1 MTVPQ
6 APPSPRPRLSLAV
19 TGHRQ
24 QHAALAGNHAAV
36 AAALA
41 EVFDQIATAAAAGP
55 ADQAPIRL
63 SGLLADGVDQLA
75 AGMALARGWDLVAPL
90 PFGPA
95 LNLAVAAQPISE
107 DDARAVLAGGV
118 PADADA
124 AARVAAIRG
133 LYDQAALFALGD
145 RDADISAAL
154 LAMLAAPQDV
164 AQAVAF
170 TARASERVALA
181 GRVMLAHADIV
192 IGVWDGASEAFVGGT
207 GHTIAAALDAG
218 AAVVRI
224 DPARPADWH
233 VLRSPEALVSPPAA
247 QDRAAV
253 LAGLVQAALCGDMVE
268 EEGFRAGPAAL
279 NDEPWPAASPVM
291 FHGYR
296 RVEAIFGGGWPLR
309 SIRHQYESPA
319 AFVRGTGAP
328 ILDQAARLPG
338 GDQGF
343 IRRIADDVLARFAFA
358 DAVAASLSDYYRGG
372 MIANFLL
379 SGLAVITGI
388 AYQPLTTAANK
399 WMFALVEFLFL
410 VNILIIT
417 WAGKRWRWHGRW
429 FEVRRV
435 AEYCRHAPALLL
447 LGVARPPGR
456 WPKGSDT
463 SWPETYARHALS
475 ALGLPRVTV
484 TPAYLRTALTILDDT
499 HVKLQRDYHHGKA
512 QRLTRVHHRLDGL
525 SSRAFQLAVVA
536 VTIYL
541 ACATLGG
548 MGQIDA
554 HAMEKLAKIFTF
566 LGVMLPMVGATAAGI
581 RYFGDF
587 ERFAAISEV
596 TAEKLGALHARI
608 TLLLS
613 GPDSALEYGR
623 VAELAHAADDIVVAE
638 IENWQAVFGGKHITV
653 PV

>member
-192 IGVWDGASEAFVGGT
+192 IG
-207 GHTIAAALDAG
+207 
-218 AAVVRI
+218 
-224 DPARPADWH
+224 
-233 VLRSPEALVSPPAA
+233 
-247 QDRAAV
+247 
-253 LAGLVQAALCGDMVE
+253 
-268 EEGFRAGPAAL
+268 
-279 NDEPWPAASPVM
+279 
-291 FHGYR
+291 
-296 RVEAIFGGGWPLR
+296 
-309 SIRHQYESPA
+309 
-319 AFVRGTGAP
+319 
-328 ILDQAARLPG
+328 
-338 GDQGF
+338 
-343 IRRIADDVLARFAFA
+343 
-358 DAVAASLSDYYRGG
+358 
-372 MIANFLL
+372 
-379 SGLAVITGI
+379 
-388 AYQPLTTAANK
+388 
-399 WMFALVEFLFL
+399 
-410 VNILIIT
+410 
-417 WAGKRWRWHGRW
+417 
-429 FEVRRV
+429 
-435 AEYCRHAPALLL
+435 
-447 LGVARPPGR
+447 
-456 WPKGSDT
+456 
-463 SWPETYARHALS
+463 
-475 ALGLPRVTV
+475 
-484 TPAYLRTALTILDDT
+484 
-499 HVKLQRDYHHGKA
+499 
-512 QRLTRVHHRLDGL
+512 
-525 SSRAFQLAVVA
+525 
-536 VTIYL
+536 
-541 ACATLGG
+541 
-548 MGQIDA
+548 
-554 HAMEKLAKIFTF
+554 
-566 LGVMLPMVGATAAGI
+566 
-581 RYFGDF
+581 
-587 ERFAAISEV
+587 
-596 TAEKLGALHARI
+596 
-608 TLLLS
+608 
-613 GPDSALEYGR
+613 
-623 VAELAHAADDIVVAE
+623 
-638 IENWQAVFGGKHITV
+638 
-653 PV
+653 